1 MEPQHILYNSI
12 KTIFWEDGGRQ
23 KIWKKK
29 NVLVFAN
36 YFRLINIIVN
46 LKTWYLS

>member
-1 MEPQHILYNSI
+1 MEPQHILYNNI

-23 KIWKKK
+23 KIWKK

>member
-1 MEPQHILYNSI
+1 MEPQHILYNNI
-12 KTIFWEDGGRQ
+12 KTIFGEMEVDS
-23 KIWKKK
+23 KKK
-29 NVLVFAN
+29 SFLVFAN

>member
-1 MEPQHILYNSI
+1 MEVDR
-12 KTIFWEDGGRQ
+12 KFE
-23 KIWKKK
+23 KK
-29 NVLVFAN
+29 NYILVFAN

>member
-1 MEPQHILYNSI
+1 MEPQHILYNNI

-23 KIWKKK
+23 KSFKIYI
-29 NVLVFAN
+29 LVFAN